1 MENNSFIDNIL
12 NEITQLTWNEI
23 RGELINPH
31 STKSIN
37 AITQVIE
44 ELYGSDIAYEF
55 RKSLLE
61 QSPTPPTEEKPKEEN
76 PLEKDLDAIKFGMMT
91 DIEKEEYLKKKR
103 GMKQSGT
110 MDLEEDVWVKNKKSG
125 SVYQVKKFNKT
136 TQDPATKSDIE
147 KAEKEKSNG
156 GEEDKTIVPEK
167 KEKERFPEK

>member
-23 RGELINPH
+23 RGELTNPH

-91 DIEKEEYLKKKR
+91 DAEKEAYLKKKR
-103 GMKQSGT
+103 EMEQSGT
-110 MDLEEDVWVKNKKSG
+110 MDLEEDIISEASFLDSKYKAVIKLFLIKKLHQSG
-125 SVYQVKKFNKT
+125 LL
-136 TQDPATKSDIE
+136 I
-147 KAEKEKSNG
+147 
-156 GEEDKTIVPEK
+156 
-167 KEKERFPEK
+167 